1 MGLER
6 RDLERHTYGD
16 YLAWPED
23 VRYELI
29 DGVAY
34 AMSPA
39 PPVSHQEVLLELS
52 RQIDEALDE
61 SACRVLIAPLD
72 VRLPRGDEAD
82 DAIDT
87 VVQPDVLVVCDP
99 ARIDERGVRGAPDWI
114 IEVLSPATAAHD
126 QVTKRERYERA
137 GVREYWLA
145 HPTDRIVIAYRL
157 ENGRYGR
164 PDIAE
169 LTSETAPEAAPGG
182 WSSTGSASR
191 GGKARTRYAAHG
203 QRNRPAKDRD
213 REPSRPRRHPVINH
227 QSA

>member
-1 MGLER
+1 MGLAR

-39 PPVSHQEVLLELS
+39 PTVSHQEVLLELS
-52 RQIDEALDE
+52 RQIDEALGE

-82 DAIDT
+82 EAVDT
-87 VVQPDVLVVCDP
+87 VVQPDLLVVCDP

-126 QVTKRERYERA
+126 QVRKRDLYERA
-137 GVREYWLA
+137 GVREYWLV
-145 HPTDRIVIAYRL
+145 HPTDRIVTVYRL
-157 ENGRYGR
+157 ENGHYGR

-169 LTSETAPEAAPGG
+169 LAGETATQAVPGVVID
-182 WSSTGSASR
+182 W
-191 GGKARTRYAAHG
+191 ARVTR
-203 QRNRPAKDRD
+203 RLPAL
-213 REPSRPRRHPVINH
+213 
-227 QSA
+227 

>member
-1 MGLER
+1 MGLAR

-34 AMSPA
+34 AMRPA
-39 PPVSHQEVLLELS
+39 PTVSHQEVLLELS

-82 DAIDT
+82 EAVDT
-87 VVQPDVLVVCDP
+87 VVQPDLLVVCDP

-114 IEVLSPATAAHD
+114 IEVLSPPTAAHD
-126 QVTKRERYERA
+126 QVRKRDLYERA
-137 GVREYWLA
+137 GVREYWLV
-145 HPTDRIVIAYRL
+145 HPTDRIVTVYRL
-157 ENGRYGR
+157 ENGHYGR

-169 LTSETAPEAAPGG
+169 LAGETATQAVPGVVID
-182 WSSTGSASR
+182 W
-191 GGKARTRYAAHG
+191 ARVTR
-203 QRNRPAKDRD
+203 RLPAL
-213 REPSRPRRHPVINH
+213 
-227 QSA
+227 

>member
-1 MGLER
+1 MGLPR
-6 RDLERHTYGD
+6 RDLEHHSYGD

-29 DGVAY
+29 DGIAY

-39 PPVSHQEVLLELS
+39 PTVSHQEVLLGLY
-52 RQIDEALDE
+52 RQIDEALDA

-82 DAIDT
+82 EVVDT
-87 VVQPDVLVVCDP
+87 VVQPDLLVVCDP

-126 QVTKRERYERA
+126 QVVKRDLYERA
-137 GVREYWLA
+137 GVREYWLV
-145 HPTDRIVIAYRL
+145 HPTDRIVTVYRL

-169 LTSETAPEAAPGG
+169 LIGETAPQAVPGVVID
-182 WSSTGSASR
+182 W
-191 GGKARTRYAAHG
+191 ARVTR
-203 QRNRPAKDRD
+203 RLPAL
-213 REPSRPRRHPVINH
+213 
-227 QSA
+227 

>member
-1 MGLER
+1 MGLAR
-6 RDLERHTYGD
+6 RDLEIHTYGD

-29 DGVAY
+29 DGIAY

-39 PPVSHQEVLLELS
+39 PTVSHQEVLLELS
-52 RQIDEALDE
+52 RQVDEALDE

-72 VRLPRGDEAD
+72 VRLPRSDET
-82 DAIDT
+82 DAAVDT
-87 VVQPDVLVVCDP
+87 VVQPDLLVVCDP

-126 QVTKRERYERA
+126 QVRKRDLYERA
-137 GVREYWLA
+137 GVREYWLV
-145 HPTDRIVIAYRL
+145 HPTDRIVTVYRL

-169 LTSETAPEAAPGG
+169 LAGETAPQAVPGVVID
-182 WSSTGSASR
+182 W
-191 GGKARTRYAAHG
+191 ARVTR
-203 QRNRPAKDRD
+203 RLPAL
-213 REPSRPRRHPVINH
+213 
-227 QSA
+227 